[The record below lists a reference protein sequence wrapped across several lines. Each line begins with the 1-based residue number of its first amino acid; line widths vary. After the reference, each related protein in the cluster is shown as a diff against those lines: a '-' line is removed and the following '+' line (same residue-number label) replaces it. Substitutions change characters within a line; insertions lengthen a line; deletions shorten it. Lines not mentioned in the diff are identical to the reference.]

1 MKQNHPIFRGIAT
14 ALITPTTPTGI
25 DYDRFGRLIDWQIQ
39 QGINA
44 LVICGT
50 TGESST
56 LTDAEHRRAIAF
68 ACERVNGRVPVI
80 AGTGSNETDYAVELT
95 KSACAD
101 GADAVLVVTPYYNKT
116 TQRGLVTMYN
126 TIADASTKPVILYNV
141 PSRTGI
147 GIEPATY
154 VKLAEHPNIAA
165 IKEANSDISKIVETF
180 SLVGDRL
187 DIYSGNDDQ
196 IVPILSMGGAGCI
209 SVLSNVIPAET
220 VAITQR
226 FFAGDVAGAAQL
238 QCRYMPLIR
247 ALFCES
253 NHGRPGVLRQL
264 PPPPLG
270 AHGGRPLSGDAPADA
285 GAGAPGLREEE
296 TMDIIVNGAR
306 GRMGQEV
313 CRLLQEDGHRLAAVA
328 RSGQDGCYARLVDY
342 TGPADV
348 VIDFSNHEGV
358 EELMAYC
365 VQRGLPL
372 VAATTGYTPE
382 EFQRIQEGARTIP
395 VFQSY
400 NMSIGVALLA
410 RLVGQAAAI
419 FGGCDVEIVEA
430 HHNRKADAPSGTA
443 LLLADAVKARRPD
456 AAYVFGRAGH
466 HPRQPNEIGI
476 HSLRMGNVVGEHEVI
491 FATDNQTI
499 TLKHQAHDRAL
510 FAEGALAAADF
521 LQGQPAGLY
530 HMEDLLG
537 P

>member
-14 ALITPTTPTGI
+14 ALITPTTTTGI

-253 NHGRPGVLRQL
+253 NPIPVKAAMAALGYCDNYLR
-264 PPPPLG
+264 
-270 AHGGRPLSGDAPADA
+270 
-285 GAGAPGLREEE
+285 
-296 TMDIIVNGAR
+296 
-306 GRMGQEV
+306 
-313 CRLLQEDGHRLAAVA
+313 
-328 RSGQDGCYARLVDY
+328 
-342 TGPADV
+342 
-348 VIDFSNHEGV
+348 
-358 EELMAYC
+358 
-365 VQRGLPL
+365 LPL
-372 VAATTGYTPE
+372 VPME
-382 EFQRIQEGARTIP
+382 EDHYQGMLQRMRELGLP
-395 VFQSY
+395 V
-400 NMSIGVALLA
+400 
-410 RLVGQAAAI
+410 
-419 FGGCDVEIVEA
+419 
-430 HHNRKADAPSGTA
+430 
-443 LLLADAVKARRPD
+443 
-456 AAYVFGRAGH
+456 
-466 HPRQPNEIGI
+466 
-476 HSLRMGNVVGEHEVI
+476 
-491 FATDNQTI
+491 
-499 TLKHQAHDRAL
+499 
-510 FAEGALAAADF
+510 
-521 LQGQPAGLY
+521 
-530 HMEDLLG
+530 
-537 P
+537 

>member
-1 MKQNHPIFRGIAT
+1 MVCDFSRFVKRKSLFFSTKSP
-14 ALITPTTPTGI
+14 ALLTTITPTGI

-253 NHGRPGVLRQL
+253 NPIPVKAAMAALGYCDNYLR
-264 PPPPLG
+264 
-270 AHGGRPLSGDAPADA
+270 
-285 GAGAPGLREEE
+285 
-296 TMDIIVNGAR
+296 
-306 GRMGQEV
+306 
-313 CRLLQEDGHRLAAVA
+313 
-328 RSGQDGCYARLVDY
+328 
-342 TGPADV
+342 
-348 VIDFSNHEGV
+348 
-358 EELMAYC
+358 
-365 VQRGLPL
+365 LPL
-372 VAATTGYTPE
+372 VPME
-382 EFQRIQEGARTIP
+382 EDHYQGMLQRMRELGLP
-395 VFQSY
+395 V
-400 NMSIGVALLA
+400 
-410 RLVGQAAAI
+410 
-419 FGGCDVEIVEA
+419 
-430 HHNRKADAPSGTA
+430 
-443 LLLADAVKARRPD
+443 
-456 AAYVFGRAGH
+456 
-466 HPRQPNEIGI
+466 
-476 HSLRMGNVVGEHEVI
+476 
-491 FATDNQTI
+491 
-499 TLKHQAHDRAL
+499 
-510 FAEGALAAADF
+510 
-521 LQGQPAGLY
+521 
-530 HMEDLLG
+530 
-537 P
+537 

>member
-25 DYDRFGRLIDWQIQ
+25 DYDRVGRLIDWQIQ

-247 ALFCES
+247 ALFPWRKTTIRGCSSGCGSWGSRFERGGD
-253 NHGRPGVLRQL
+253 HGHHCKRRPRPHGPGGLPPAAGGRTPAGRRGGPFRPG
-264 PPPPLG
+264 
-270 AHGGRPLSGDAPADA
+270 
-285 GAGAPGLREEE
+285 
-296 TMDIIVNGAR
+296 
-306 GRMGQEV
+306 
-313 CRLLQEDGHRLAAVA
+313 RLL
-328 RSGQDGCYARLVDY
+328 C
-342 TGPADV
+342 
-348 VIDFSNHEGV
+348 
-358 EELMAYC
+358 
-365 VQRGLPL
+365 
-372 VAATTGYTPE
+372 
-382 EFQRIQEGARTIP
+382 
-395 VFQSY
+395 
-400 NMSIGVALLA
+400 
-410 RLVGQAAAI
+410 
-419 FGGCDVEIVEA
+419 
-430 HHNRKADAPSGTA
+430 PSGR
-443 LLLADAVKARRPD
+443 LHRARRRGD
-456 AAYVFGRAGH
+456 
-466 HPRQPNEIGI
+466 
-476 HSLRMGNVVGEHEVI
+476 
-491 FATDNQTI
+491 
-499 TLKHQAHDRAL
+499 
-510 FAEGALAAADF
+510 
-521 LQGQPAGLY
+521 
-530 HMEDLLG
+530 
-537 P
+537 